1 MSKKLLVSLAAG
13 CLALLGCLLISK
25 AVAAPSN
32 TIVLS
37 QGNFTTLV
45 GEVSAESVD
54 EIIKDIQKADSSKP
68 FYLYINS
75 PGGEVVAGNRLVEY
89 LKISP
94 NVEVIIQ
101 VAASMAAVL
110 TESVQ
115 KRHMTQ
121 TGFLMFHHIQ
131 LAVQGDIDQVES
143 RTAFARELQEMLEI
157 VVSERL
163 GIDVEKWR
171 DLVGFE
177 LFLNFWSAK
186 KLNAIDDLVTISCSK
201 DLIGKVK
208 TVREMTMIGPREVE
222 IPLCPL

>member
-186 KLNAIDDLVTISCSK
+186 KLNAIDILQ
-201 DLIGKVK
+201 
-208 TVREMTMIGPREVE
+208 
-222 IPLCPL
+222 